1 MTVEEIT
8 QTLQTVAENQAK
20 HAELHSR
27 HIADIAEID
36 RMIAASLESQNR
48 YDEQLARLFEV
59 VGDLADSQLKN
70 EERFAKL
77 AEAQRRL
84 EGNCELL
91 EAFVRESRNETRDYF
106 AETDKK
112 LATLAV
118 VHAETAELLA
128 EFVKETNGRFVETDG
143 QIKALIAA
151 QARTDEQIRHLLE
164 RNGKPMAKAKKPAAK
179 KSAKK
184 GARAK

>member
-70 EERFAKL
+70 EK
-77 AEAQRRL
+77 
-84 EGNCELL
+84 
-91 EAFVRESRNETRDYF
+91 RDYF